1 MRLSG
6 VFLLSTTADLQ
17 ARADILE
24 PYRDRF
30 RMSLVSNWSYYIAV
44 NLYNNEDI
52 MPQFSDQIMMLAQ
65 FLGPAN
71 VYFSAFENG
80 STDKTREAL
89 RSLELRLATA
99 GVGYNIA
106 MGEGD
111 WRSFCND
118 ISEEAVK
125 FQCNTAVCTSL
136 RRCPV
141 PVRIA
146 VMAAIRNKALEPL
159 LDAAHARGSVPLRV
173 DAVAHGPGRPAGH
186 AAGRA
191 SGTPKRVSGG
201 DAAGADAAHHVT
213 LPDHGRGRGPAA
225 AAVEGAA
232 AGDATG
238 GDGGDERG
246 WEEAAEAMLLE
257 EEEHAQLQGDRA
269 DRWPADASAFPV
281 SDAVSASKALG
292 RLLMELGAEA
302 GGPAPAPAAVGSPR
316 HTWTGQGHGSADAA
330 DAEHDAGDGQEHA
343 SPVLHRRSGGGGS
356 GERHSVSPVHPQ
368 NYAAEIRVASS
379 RAGAT
384 GSNPFGAGTLKA
396 GPGGLWGISSRRAA
410 APHLGLS
417 NPVMVIFLND
427 VLLYAEDVV
436 ELLLTEDGHYDMAC
450 GMDFEQLKLYD
461 TWVARDMSGATF
473 SDWYPFLREGTAQAL
488 MRQNKPFRVFSCWNG
503 GVVVPAAYIL
513 RDRILF
519 RTWRPSEVRSLHP
532 NANKNEVSWLRGG
545 CASVAGAG
553 SRGAAWLR
561 LFSDVNSMLSR
572 ASPRSTLCRPPRNNC
587 LICPPRP
594 ELCTATARFLS
605 LPSHSLACC
614 RCSTRSA
621 APPPSACCSARTC
634 GRQSTGAS
642 T

>member
-1 MRLSG
+1 MKEGDEPVAGSSRRDGSLEVEPPKPAPEAAARSLLLSPNSYARRFVNPSSWHFCGAFVALIAAFMRLSG

-17 ARADILE
+17 AREDILE

-89 RSLELRLATA
+89 RSLELRLASA
-99 GVGYNIA
+99 GMGYSIV

-118 ISEEAVK
+118 ISEETVK

-159 LDAAHARGSVPLRV
+159 LDAAHARGSVPLTV
-173 DAVAHGPGRPAGH
+173 DSVAHGPGRPAGH

-191 SGTPKRVSGG
+191 TGTAKRVSGG
-201 DAAGADAAHHVT
+201 DAAGADAAHRVA
-213 LPDHGRGRGPAA
+213 LLDHGRGRGPAV
-225 AAVEGAA
+225 AAVEGGA

-238 GDGGDERG
+238 GDGGDERS

-257 EEEHAQLQGDRA
+257 EEQAQLQGDRA
-269 DRWPADASAFPV
+269 GRSPADLTAFPV
-281 SDAVSASKALG
+281 SNAVAASKALG
-292 RLLMELGAEA
+292 RLLVELGAEA
-302 GGPAPAPAAVGSPR
+302 GGPAPAPAAPGPAPVESPR

-330 DAEHDAGDGQEHA
+330 DAEHDAGEGREHA
-343 SPVLHRRSGGGGS
+343 TAGTHRRSGSGS
-356 GERHSVSPVHPQ
+356 GERRSDSPVHHQ
-368 NYAAEIRVASS
+368 NYAAEVRVASS

-384 GSNPFGAGTLKA
+384 GSNPFGAGTLTA
-396 GPGGLWGISSRRAA
+396 GPGGLWGISSRRAS
-410 APHLGLS
+410 APHLGLY

-473 SDWYPFLREGTAQAL
+473 SDWYPYLREGTAQAL

-532 NANKNEVSWLRGG
+532 NTNKNEVSRR
-545 CASVAGAG
+545 AAG
-553 SRGAAWLR
+553 
-561 LFSDVNSMLSR
+561 R
-572 ASPRSTLCRPPRNNC
+572 ACG
-587 LICPPRP
+587 
-594 ELCTATARFLS
+594 
-605 LPSHSLACC
+605 
-614 RCSTRSA
+614 
-621 APPPSACCSARTC
+621 C
-634 GRQSTGAS
+634 GRGSFARGSVLAALRRP
-642 T
+642 